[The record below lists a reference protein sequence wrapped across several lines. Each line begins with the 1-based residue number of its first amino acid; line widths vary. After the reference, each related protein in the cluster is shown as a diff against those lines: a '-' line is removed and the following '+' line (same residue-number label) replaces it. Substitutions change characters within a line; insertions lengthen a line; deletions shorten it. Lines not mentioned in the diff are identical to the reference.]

1 MIEQRQLDEIIKR
14 ALSED
19 IGTGDITSEA
29 TIPAELM
36 GEATLKAKEDG
47 VVCGLPVAKR
57 VFAMVDERIVFE
69 PLIKEGEPIKRG
81 QLIARVTGPARGLLM
96 AERVALNFLQRLSG
110 IATRTRAMAELIRY
124 YNTRITDTRKTTP
137 GLRLLEKYAIRRG
150 GGSNHRFG
158 LYDAVLIKDNHIA
171 VAGGI
176 RSAVSAAR
184 QRVGHTV
191 KVEVEVE
198 NLEQVTEALESGAD
212 IIMLDNMTSEMMRK
226 AVEMIGERA
235 ITEASGGITE
245 SNIAEVAKTGVGY
258 ISLGCLTHS
267 VSALDISM
275 NITTSPKA
283 VSTTTI

>member
-1 MIEQRQLDEIIKR
+1 MIELSQLDEMIKR

-29 TIPAELM
+29 TIPAELT
-36 GEATLKAKEDG
+36 GEATLKAKDNG
-47 VVCGLPVAKR
+47 VVCGLPVAQR
-57 VFAMVDERIVFE
+57 VFALVDSRIVFE
-69 PLIKEGEPIKRG
+69 PLVKEGERINRG

-96 AERVALNFLQRLSG
+96 AERVALNFVQRLSG
-110 IATRTRAMAELIRY
+110 IATRTQAMVELIRY
-124 YNTRITDTRKTTP
+124 YNARITDTRKTTP
-137 GLRLLEKYAIRRG
+137 GLRLLEKYAVRIG

-176 RSAVSAAR
+176 KSAVAAAR
-184 QRVGHTV
+184 QRAGHTV

-198 NLEQVTEALESGAD
+198 TLEQVTEALESGAD
-212 IIMLDNMTSEMMRK
+212 IIMLDNMAPETMRK
-226 AVEMIGERA
+226 SVEMIGDRA

-245 SNIAEVAKTGVGY
+245 ANIAEVAKTGVDY

-267 VSALDISM
+267 IKALDISM

-283 VSTTTI
+283 VSTATI

>member
-1 MIEQRQLDEIIKR
+1 MIEQRQLDEIITR
-14 ALSED
+14 ALNED

-36 GEATLKAKEDG
+36 GEATFKAKDDG
-47 VVCGLPVAKR
+47 VICGLTAAQR
-57 VFAMVDERIVFE
+57 VFALVDQRIVFE
-69 PLIKEGEPIKRG
+69 PLVKEGERINRG
-81 QLIARVTGPARGLLM
+81 QLIARVTGPARGLLI
-96 AERVALNFLQRLSG
+96 AERVALNFIQRLSG
-110 IATRTRAMAELIRY
+110 IATRTSSMVELIRY

-137 GLRLLEKYAIRRG
+137 GLRLLEKYAVRLG

-176 RSAVSAAR
+176 RSVVAAAR
-184 QRVGHTV
+184 QRAGHTI
-191 KVEVEVE
+191 KIEVEVE
-198 NLEQVTEALESGAD
+198 TLEQVAEALESSAD
-212 IIMLDNMTSEMMRK
+212 IIMLDNMSPETMRK

-245 SNIAEVAKTGVGY
+245 GNIVEVAKTGVDY

-267 VSALDISM
+267 VKSLDISM
-275 NITTSPKA
+275 NITTGSKA
-283 VSTTTI
+283 VSTAMI